1 MKNAYLVIMWDIG
14 DDSETILGVYL
25 SKSAAETAV
34 TKFEDDDIKYKKQ
47 GFTYFV
53 AEAPLIEE

>member
-1 MKNAYLVIMWDIG
+1 MVVMWDFG

-25 SKSAAETAV
+25 SKSAADAAV
-34 TKFEDDDIKYKKQ
+34 TKLEGDDIKYKKQ